1 MTQKSSASII
11 CKKCNS
17 PTFMREV
24 VYGLP
29 EFPFDESKYVI
40 GGCIPGGPKWQCIK
54 CKPVGDEYE

>member
-1 MTQKSSASII
+1 
-11 CKKCNS
+11 
-17 PTFMREV
+17 MREV

-54 CKPVGDEYE
+54 CKPVSDKYE